1 MLITYFHFTISPFSF
16 RSELTFLHLPADII
30 STDTLVGFLCTS
42 KILYHF
48 LKDGCI
54 FTRTASIALIFCHTY
69 IFGIIF
75 KGKKPETILRKMQ
88 VAMEEARWRQPSIV
102 VFDDVDY
109 LIKQP
114 DPVKDAEPT
123 VQYHSKLA
131 EGYSFVSMFIFIF
144 LYPRNNSFGTNRMN
158 ACFKGSFFPLSV
170 CLYFDTE
177 PDF

>member
-1 MLITYFHFTISPFSF
+1 MHLENSLSLLE
-16 RSELTFLHLPADII
+16 RWLHIYAYRKYCINILPYI
-30 STDTLVGFLCTS
+30 
-42 KILYHF
+42 
-48 LKDGCI
+48 
-54 FTRTASIALIFCHTY
+54 Y

-131 EGYSFVSMFIFIF
+131 EGYS
-144 LYPRNNSFGTNRMN
+144 LHQ
-158 ACFKGSFFPLSV
+158 CLS
-170 CLYFDTE
+170 LYFYIREIIHLEQTD
-177 PDF
+177 